1 MSLYHAGP
9 RIPVSPWSHPHLGG
23 MFLGQNPGDI
33 LEVKLTGGIRELV
46 SDVRFG
52 VSSCES
58 FFTIEIP
65 TTKISTSQAR
75 NQ

>member
-1 MSLYHAGP
+1 MQGLE
-9 RIPVSPWSHPHLGG
+9 SPLVHGLTRTWEVCFWIKILVTS
-23 MFLGQNPGDI
+23 

-46 SDVRFG
+46 SDVKFG
-52 VSSCES
+52 VRNCES